1 MIDQNLTMLFCVNI
15 SSILTRSP
23 TALAKKHAQTM
34 TETLVYLSLFYLFA
48 FLKNCCLIICESA
61 EGPRASVRAFLRIWQ
76 YIFIYIWLFFLFVCL
91 LNRHFFFCRPLFQF
105 ALIKKNFEKRTFSDS
120 ILIMEKMGKIS
131 LKYTLIKL
139 LFSSYIPLF

>member
-1 MIDQNLTMLFCVNI
+1 MIDQNLTILFCVNI

-23 TALAKKHAQTM
+23 TALAKTCPNHDRASGIPQPF
-34 TETLVYLSLFYLFA
+34 LLFA

-76 YIFIYIWLFFLFVCL
+76 HTFIYIWLVFFVCL
-91 LNRHFFFCRPLFQF
+91 FFKQTLLFCCPLFQF

-120 ILIMEKMGKIS
+120 ILIMEKWENLLKIYFNS
-131 LKYTLIKL
+131 IKL
-139 LFSSYIPLF
+139 FFLVIFPY

>member
-34 TETLVYLSLFYLFA
+34 TEPLVYLSLFYLFA

-76 YIFIYIWLFFLFVCL
+76 YIFIYIWLFFFVCL
-91 LNRHFFFCRPLFQF
+91 SFKQTLLFFCRPLFQF

-120 ILIMEKMGKIS
+120 ILIMEKWGKS
-131 LKYTLIKL
+131 
-139 LFSSYIPLF
+139 P